1 MTKTRVSRSY
11 FKALRHSVALML
23 FLWVVPATAQQA
35 QTEVTARATLVAPL
49 EVERLQD
56 LNFGSFPAGISP
68 ITMSPVTGE
77 NHPTQVDSYLGR
89 VQVVSGLA
97 GNPEVIINAPETMVM
112 AGQETGNQSET
123 LTVSLL
129 YAKNTDLSAS
139 TGDEL
144 VLSETHALNDDGNL
158 LIIIGGS
165 IDSNPADQE
174 TGQYQGEISI
184 SVELDI

>member
-1 MTKTRVSRSY
+1 MLIRKRCPRNL
-11 FKALRHSVALML
+11 KALWLYSAMML
-23 FLWVVPATAQQA
+23 FLCIFPVSAQQA

-49 EVERLQD
+49 EVERLQN
-56 LNFGSFPAGISP
+56 LNFGSFPAGASP
-68 ITMSPVTGE
+68 VTMSPVTGE
-77 NHPTQVDSYLGR
+77 THALQVDAFLGR

-97 GNPEVIINAPETMVM
+97 GNPEVTINAPETMVM
-112 AGQETGNQSET
+112 TGQETGNQSET

-165 IDSNPADQE
+165 IDSNPAEQE